1 MYHDFFIHSSVD
13 EYLGFFSFCI
23 IGILGIWDI
32 NPGETAPSRV
42 S

>member
-1 MYHDFFIHSSVD
+1 MYNTFIHSSVGG
-13 EYLGFFSFCI
+13 YLGFFSFCI

-32 NPGETAPSRV
+32 NPGETAPPRV